1 MVLNNSYKPNIMLTN
16 GVIKG
21 DFKSFMTSYFAKNA
35 IRFRNNTILLQY
47 RIINDFFKLIYPE
60 KFDNYEISG
69 VINYKNYQE
78 I

>member
-35 IRFRNNTILLQY
+35 IRFRNNTILLQMPPPDIPHAG
-47 RIINDFFKLIYPE
+47 RGAGRQVKLL
-60 KFDNYEISG
+60 
-69 VINYKNYQE
+69 
-78 I
+78 